1 MKVKC
6 LKFNTYNDD
15 SEYIERCINLNT
27 EGKEIIDI
35 KISSAHYE
43 NEDEMFLFVVILY
56 K

>member
-15 SEYIERCINLNT
+15 LEYIERCINLNT